1 MGKKKKI
8 YIHYLIQTG
17 ALLDMAGHDEA
28 EGVCGKKSTN
38 ECEKKNSKGF
48 FFLIVYRQV
57 TVLDWRFSVEPGSY
71 RRPGADRRWVGGCP
85 EAKASR

>member
-1 MGKKKKI
+1 M
-8 YIHYLIQTG
+8 HFLIWPGMVRQR
-17 ALLDMAGHDEA
+17 ESV
-28 EGVCGKKSTN
+28 EKKSIN
-38 ECEKKNSKGF
+38 ECEKKNSQGF
-48 FFLIVYRQV
+48 FFLIAYRQM